1 MKNLI
6 LTGFCPFGHF
16 STNLSGEI
24 VKRFS
29 FEDECFSIVK
39 KILPVSWKRSIRTY
53 EDLLSRLASKPLLV
67 ILLGIHSSNN
77 FHIENMGW
85 NFKIGKDID
94 SKLKFG
100 PIKFNF
106 YPWIKTML
114 NLKKVYSVIE
124 DKTNVSI
131 SYFAGYYLC
140 NYLYYWALHLSN
152 KEYPVIFIHVPD
164 KGNIAEYVKKVEIIS
179 RAFIN
184 IHFNED
190 LQI

>member
-1 MKNLI
+1 MKTLI
-6 LTGFCPFGHF
+6 LTGFGLYSHF
-16 STNLSGEI
+16 LTNLSGEI
-24 VKRFS
+24 VKGFS
-29 FEDECFSIVK
+29 IRDDNFSIVK
-39 KILPVSWKRSIRTY
+39 KIIPVSWKRSIRNY
-53 EDLLSRLASKPLLV
+53 EELLSRLISKPLLV

-94 SKLKFG
+94 KKF
-100 PIKFNF
+100 KFSPVKV
-106 YPWIKTML
+106 YSRPWIKTILDL
-114 NLKKVYSVIE
+114 NKIYSVIG
-124 DKTNVSI
+124 DKTNISI

-164 KGNIAEYVKKVEIIS
+164 KGNIAEYVKKVESIS
-179 RAFIN
+179 RAIIK